1 VDCHGGTAA
10 GVSVGVATKVWL
22 QRGGMHYWSTS
33 PSSARPQDAKVITT
47 HIVGGYCYKECGE
60 GVLGPPWDPQT
71 GVIVAPVALLRI
83 KAQFELVWLYG
94 GSFRQLETAS

>member
-1 VDCHGGTAA
+1 MDCLGGTAA

-33 PSSARPQDAKVITT
+33 PSSARPQDAQVIMT
-47 HIVGGYCYKECGE
+47 HIVGGYCYKKCGQ

-71 GVIVAPVALLRI
+71 GVMLRQLRCFAS
-83 KAQFELVWLYG
+83 KHSLNLCGCMVDLYG
-94 GSFRQLETAS
+94 N